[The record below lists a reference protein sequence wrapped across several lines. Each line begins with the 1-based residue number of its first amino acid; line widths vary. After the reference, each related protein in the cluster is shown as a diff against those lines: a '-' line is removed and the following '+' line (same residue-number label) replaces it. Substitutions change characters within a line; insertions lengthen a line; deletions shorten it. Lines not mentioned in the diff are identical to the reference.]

1 MGVITVSKEAVT
13 DSEKIASLLARRLGW
28 QYVGKQLVA
37 RIAKE
42 LNISQNDVEVFRR
55 ASQSGLMRFIDRY
68 TCSVIQKVVDRE
80 YGCLDDRN
88 YFETTKKL
96 VEALYGAGNAIIVGW
111 GGQCILR
118 QRPFVL
124 HVRLVKDPE
133 LKLQELMKTHGME
146 SQSAREFIEREESDS
161 RDYIKHYFKEDWSD
175 PALYDT
181 VIDMGKVSPENA
193 VALIAKK
200 WEEKEAGNGT

>member
-1 MGVITVSKEAVT
+1 MGVITISKEALT
-13 DSEKIASLLARRLGW
+13 DSEKIASSLAERLGW
-28 QYVGKQLVA
+28 QYVGKHLVA

-68 TCSVIQKVVDRE
+68 TCSIIQRVVDRE
-80 YGCLDDRN
+80 YGCLDDKN

-96 VEALYGAGNAIIVGW
+96 VEALYDAGNNIILGW

-118 QRPFVL
+118 DRPGVL

-133 LKLQELMKTHGME
+133 LKVQELMKSHGME
-146 SQSAREFIEREESDS
+146 SQSAREFVEREENDS
-161 RDYIKHYFKEDWSD
+161 RSYINHYFGKDWAD
-175 PALYDT
+175 PALYD
-181 VIDMGKVSPENA
+181 VVVDMGKVSPEDA
-193 VALIAKK
+193 VSLIATK
-200 WEEKEAGNGT
+200 WEEKQAG